1 MTGFG
6 IARLLVYLAGMG
18 ASSLSLMDIAT
29 FDPETWML
37 DFNPFRLDEV
47 VRDCVTFVG
56 STVASLAVWRKWRV
70 AK

>member
-29 FDPETWML
+29 SIRSVLMKSF
-37 DFNPFRLDEV
+37 
-47 VRDCVTFVG
+47 G
-56 STVASLAVWRKWRV
+56 TVSPLSEAL
-70 AK
+70 